1 MALQIAQTFP
11 RFFPEKTCTCQKKTL
26 ILQPQTFEMTK
37 MKTIFTDFCR
47 RNAAFL
53 TGWLLLSVVAVL
65 AICFVPKAEL
75 HLLLNRYHTA
85 WLNSFFFHYTHFCNW
100 PMYVL
105 MLLPLLFR
113 RPVWSAVF
121 GATEG
126 LSAIITHVVK
136 YFWNLPRPKL
146 VFEDLAGT
154 HPGLYDAWQQSLV
167 EAVELHSWY
176 SFPSGH
182 TTAFFAFFA
191 TLAFLYAEEP
201 KAPCKQE
208 VGLICLILAA
218 LGGYS
223 RIYLSQHFLLDV
235 TVGMIIG
242 VLSSVGIFYI
252 FLKKN
257 VNLSA
262 HFKRSH

>member
-1 MALQIAQTFP
+1 MSKICCIFALENDSEI
-11 RFFPEKTCTCQKKTL
+11 
-26 ILQPQTFEMTK
+26 
-37 MKTIFTDFCR
+37 MKTILTDFCR

-53 TGWLLLSVVAVL
+53 TGWLVLSVVAVL
-65 AICFVPKAEL
+65 ALCFVPKAEL
-75 HLLLNRYHTA
+75 HILLNRYHSE

-105 MLLPLLFR
+105 MVLPLLCR

-121 GATEG
+121 GAAEG
-126 LSAIITHVVK
+126 LSAIIAHVVK
-136 YFWNLPRPKL
+136 YLCNMPRPKM
-146 VFEDLAGT
+146 VFEELIDT
-154 HPGLYDAWQQSLV
+154 RPGLYDAWQETVVQ
-167 EAVELHSWY
+167 AVELHSWY

-191 TLAFLYAEEP
+191 TLAFLYAEE
-201 KAPCKQE
+201 KTVPCKQE
-208 VGLICLILAA
+208 FGLLCLIMAA

-235 TVGMIIG
+235 TVGMTIG
-242 VLSSVGIFYI
+242 VICSVFVFYI

-257 VNLSA
+257 VNFQA
-262 HFKRSH
+262 QFRRK

>member
-1 MALQIAQTFP
+1 
-11 RFFPEKTCTCQKKTL
+11 
-26 ILQPQTFEMTK
+26 
-37 MKTIFTDFCR
+37 MKTVFTDFCR

-53 TGWLLLSVVAVL
+53 TGWLVLMVVAVTAL
-65 AICFVPKAEL
+65 CFVPKAEL
-75 HLLLNRYHTA
+75 HLLLNRYHTP
-85 WLNSFFFHYTHFCNW
+85 WLDSFFFHYTHFCNW

-105 MLLPLLFR
+105 MVLPLLCR
-113 RPVWSAVF
+113 RPVWSAVL
-121 GATEG
+121 GAAEG
-126 LSAIITHVVK
+126 LSAIVAHCVK
-136 YFWNLPRPKL
+136 YLCNMPRPKP
-146 VFEDLAGT
+146 VFEELIET
-154 HPGLYDAWQQSLV
+154 HPGLYDAWQETIV

-201 KAPCKQE
+201 KAPSKQE
-208 VGLICLILAA
+208 FGLICLILAA

-235 TVGMIIG
+235 TVGMAIG
-242 VLSSVGIFYI
+242 VICSVVIFYI

-257 VNLSA
+257 VNFLA
-262 HFKRSH
+262 QFRKK